1 MEGTK
6 VSKLAGYDIIVGID
20 RSGSMGDPG
29 KSGKSKWEEA
39 QEGTKAL
46 VRESIKIDSD
56 GVTLAIFNGSDTV
69 KEFANVNDAAK
80 VDQIFTENQPNGA
93 TPTHSFLNKYLG
105 AYISAKKAG
114 SNPKPIVIA
123 VVTDGEPT
131 DRKATKL
138 AIINATK
145 EMDRDEEIGISF
157 IQIGADAGAASFL
170 QDLDDNLQSEGAK
183 FDIVDTK
190 HMDNIDNL
198 IHALEAAL
206 ED

>member
-1 MEGTK
+1 MEPT
-6 VSKLAGYDIIVGID
+6 VSRLAGYDIIVGID

-46 VRESIKIDSD
+46 VREAIKVDAD
-56 GVTLAIFNGSDTV
+56 GVTLCLFNGADTLKEYKNV
-69 KEFANVNDAAK
+69 KDAAV
-80 VDQIFTENQPNGA
+80 VDQIFTENSPMSG
-93 TPTHSFLNKYLG
+93 TPTNVLLNKYLG
-105 AYISAKKAG
+105 EYLTAKKAG
-114 SNPKPIVIA
+114 NNPKPIILG

-131 DRKATKL
+131 DRKATKM

-145 EMDRDEEIGISF
+145 EMEKDGEIGISF
-157 IQIGADAGAASFL
+157 IQIGNDTGATSFL

-198 IHALEAAL
+198 MVALEAAL
-206 ED
+206 DD

>member
-1 MEGTK
+1 MNEGT
-6 VSKLAGYDIIVGID
+6 VSRLSGYDIIVGID

-46 VRESIKIDSD
+46 VREAIKVDSD
-56 GVTLAIFNGSDTV
+56 GVTLCLFNGADTLKEYKNV
-69 KEFANVNDAAK
+69 KDAAV
-80 VDQIFTENQPNGA
+80 VDQIFTENSPMSG
-93 TPTHSFLNKYLG
+93 TPTNVLLNKYLG
-105 AYISAKKAG
+105 EYLTAKKAG
-114 SNPKPIVIA
+114 NNPKPIILG

-131 DRKATKL
+131 DRKATKA

-145 EMDRDEEIGISF
+145 DMEKDGEIGISF
-157 IQIGADAGAASFL
+157 IQIGNDPGATSFL
-170 QDLDDNLQSEGAK
+170 QDLDDNLQNEGAK

-198 IHALEAAL
+198 MVALEAAL
-206 ED
+206 DD